1 MHRRLH
7 RAASK
12 RADYIIVG
20 GGSAGCV
27 LANRLSKSNSVLL
40 VEAGPSDRGKWDSWK
55 MKMPAALT
63 FNLADDKYNWAY
75 KTVPQVHLDNRRL
88 DWPRG
93 RVLGGSSS
101 LNAMVYIRGHAQDY
115 DDWEA
120 AGAKG
125 WSYADVLPYFKRAQ
139 SHALGG
145 DTYRGGDG
153 PLHVSRGSQRDQ
165 VLFQAFIDAGVQ
177 AGYPFTDDMNGFQ
190 QEGFGFMD
198 STIHNGVRWSS
209 SAAYLHPVLHERK
222 DRLSVVTD
230 HLVHRVVVD
239 DAGTAQGID
248 VQPNRHS
255 KSHDIDRPGLRHP
268 DLQFHFLPGALTGQ
282 LTPGSQHAMQTH
294 ISPLRATSRGSLSL
308 TTSNPR
314 DPPRLD
320 PNYLSTTQDVDD
332 IRQGVLLAQELFQQ
346 KAMDPF
352 RGHPI
357 SPATLFAAHEA
368 SAIDA
373 WVRQHTESAYHPSC
387 TNRMGHDTRSSVVN
401 SKCQVHGVDR
411 LRVVDASI
419 MPNIISGNLNAPVI
433 MMAEKAADIIL
444 DIAPLPSA
452 KHVPVYVAPK
462 WESSQR

>member
-1 MHRRLH
+1 
-7 RAASK
+7 
-12 RADYIIVG
+12 
-20 GGSAGCV
+20 
-27 LANRLSKSNSVLL
+27 
-40 VEAGPSDRGKWDSWK
+40 
-55 MKMPAALT
+55 
-63 FNLADDKYNWAY
+63 
-75 KTVPQVHLDNRRL
+75 
-88 DWPRG
+88 
-93 RVLGGSSS
+93 
-101 LNAMVYIRGHAQDY
+101 
-115 DDWEA
+115 
-120 AGAKG
+120 
-125 WSYADVLPYFKRAQ
+125 
-139 SHALGG
+139 
-145 DTYRGGDG
+145 
-153 PLHVSRGSQRDQ
+153 
-165 VLFQAFIDAGVQ
+165 
-177 AGYPFTDDMNGFQ
+177 
-190 QEGFGFMD
+190 
-198 STIHNGVRWSS
+198 
-209 SAAYLHPVLHERK
+209 
-222 DRLSVVTD
+222 
-230 HLVHRVVVD
+230 
-239 DAGTAQGID
+239 
-248 VQPNRHS
+248 
-255 KSHDIDRPGLRHP
+255 RPGLRHP

-433 MMAEKAADIIL
+433 MMAEKAADMIL
-444 DIAPLPSA
+444 DNAPLPSA
-452 KHVPVYVAPK
+452 KQVPVYVAPK